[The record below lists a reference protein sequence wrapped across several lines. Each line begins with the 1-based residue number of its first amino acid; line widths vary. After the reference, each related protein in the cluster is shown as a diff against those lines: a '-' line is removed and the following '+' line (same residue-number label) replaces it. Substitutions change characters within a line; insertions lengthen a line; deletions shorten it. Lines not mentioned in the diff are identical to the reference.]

1 MKPRLNIFGFAASAG
16 LLLLTAG
23 CGRDIVEQPAPGPEA
38 ERLPAS
44 LSLTMSAPDIYRA
57 TIGPDTRNL
66 VTPDDESGWTPE
78 QLLADGRTIRRLTVM
93 LVDSISREMVAYRHI
108 IYNGVY
114 QGQKPIHTP
123 LLCRDDAPEGGNGFV
138 DAGGAVDVDLPS
150 SDRVRLTFD
159 YDHPLHGEVERLKHG
174 KYVLIAV
181 ANYASLPKKNPD
193 EDGGHAAVKDE
204 NEFVQQI
211 HTVIHKFYGDDELSK
226 DEELRDETFLRTAGK
241 GIANFGASMSG
252 FYNYVLE
259 VARDKNGEMPYIRKK
274 LDELPL
280 FSVGYI
286 DLQPG
291 ENVLTDPI
299 RLYRTYSRV
308 RVEVKNYG
316 TEDLDVNY
324 LGFSDNFSK
333 DRTYFCRMPGASSIF
348 MGMNYETG
356 TFEKLDYEA
365 GAPVVSYGESVIA
378 FPYYNT
384 SIPGGT
390 LDENDKYFIVADT
403 SASRNEIGSAQSV
416 IKAGQTAA
424 VFDAYISPSRDDEK
438 KKYRYTIEVEYK
450 GVDGYRSCSIDGNAS
465 PISVSDSYAD
475 RYFLLKVSSGDRWIY
490 TTPKGLVCTE
500 TMSWDALRAKVL
512 DDKDYSFLWQIA
524 SVPNTTPQRYYLR
537 NAAYGDYIC
546 NFRRYTQSVS
556 ISWNNRINVLTAN
569 NDVGLAETFTVST
582 NEKNGTFL
590 FSAASNSNYM
600 NNSGQE
606 LSYMSY
612 WSGDDANSQ
621 FQLYPV
627 DFRDG
632 AKLRKEIVLQTF
644 DNATSAVSDV
654 TEIRR
659 NDFVRILVEV
669 SYNPEKGDFDFEVQP
684 WENDGQGGDI
694 VFN

>member
-1 MKPRLNIFGFAASAG
+1 MKLRLNILGFAASAG
-16 LLLLTAG
+16 LLLPMAG
-23 CGRDIVEQPAPGPEA
+23 CRQDIVEQPAPVP

-44 LSLTMSAPDIYRA
+44 LTLTMNASDIYRA
-57 TIGPDTRNL
+57 TIDPDTRSVIAPEDN
-66 VTPDDESGWTPE
+66 TGWTQE

-93 LVDSISREMVAYRHI
+93 LVDSISHEMVAYRHI
-108 IYNGVY
+108 IYNGTDADP
-114 QGQKPIHTP
+114 KPIHVP

-138 DAGGAVDVDLPS
+138 DAGGAVDVDLKS

-181 ANYASLPKKNPD
+181 ANYASLPKKNIED
-193 EDGGHAAVKDE
+193 DGGHSAVKDE

-211 HTVIHKFYGDDELSK
+211 HTLIHKFYGDDALTM
-226 DEELRDETFLRTAGK
+226 DEELRDEQFLRTAGK
-241 GIANFGASMSG
+241 GIKDFGASMSG

-259 VARDKNGEMPYIRKK
+259 VALDEHGNQPYIRKK

-280 FSVGYI
+280 FTVGYI

-291 ENVLTDPI
+291 RNVLSDPI

-308 RVEVKNYG
+308 RMEVKNYG
-316 TEDLDVNY
+316 AEELDVNY

-333 DRTYFCRMPGASSIF
+333 DRTYFCRMPGASNIF
-348 MGMNYETG
+348 EG
-356 TFEKLDYEA
+356 LDYVA

-390 LDENDKYFIVADT
+390 LLDENDKYFIVADT
-403 SASRNEIGSAQSV
+403 SASRKEIGTAQSV

-450 GVDGYRSCSIDGNAS
+450 GVEGYRSCSIDGNAS

-490 TTPKGLVCTE
+490 KAQDGLVRTQ
-500 TMSWDALRAKVL
+500 TMSWETLRAKVL

-556 ISWNNRINVLTAN
+556 INWNRINVLTAN